1 MTERMWT
8 YDLSFPEHSGGW
20 QSLLIQRSAEVVSEW
35 LEGPYFEDE
44 PGATLPPNGKCWF
57 QSGNQRP
64 KNLSALESIICFLEA
79 DSLLTLRC
87 LEFGFWL
94 KEKDAASAERLLT
107 TLISE
112 WRTGSR
118 RIVFGKCVAESSYIP
133 EFMRD
138 AIDGVIT
145 EGDRKLQIKIS
156 GGCVYQFREISCRR
170 IAVIES
176 E

>member
-1 MTERMWT
+1 MSLVQLCRPTGNAGFRAGT
-8 YDLSFPEHSGGW
+8 SG
-20 QSLLIQRSAEVVSEW
+20 
-35 LEGPYFEDE
+35 
-44 PGATLPPNGKCWF
+44 
-57 QSGNQRP
+57 P
-64 KNLSALESIICFLEA
+64 KNLSALESFKNREGQYEEAQLGALRLTAPLARFINRSVYRIICFLEA

-87 LEFGFWL
+87 PEFGFWL

-145 EGDRKLQIKIS
+145 EGDRKLQIEFFE
-156 GGCVYQFREISCRR
+156 GCVYQFREIS
-170 IAVIES
+170 
-176 E
+176 